1 MKKQHI
7 LNISTYVFFSKRE
20 SKTETETET
29 EAETERERQRERERE
44 RERER
49 KSTKIIKLALTGK
62 PNYKS
67 NFLKYATTLYN
78 QAAKQIQQA
87 QNYCNVFLKLKKYL
101 FNKTLA
107 RSLSD

>member
-1 MKKQHI
+1 MKKKHI

-29 EAETERERQRERERE
+29 ETERERERE
-44 RERER
+44 RGRER

-78 QAAKQIQQA
+78 IS
-87 QNYCNVFLKLKKYL
+87 
-101 FNKTLA
+101 NKTLA